1 MRGSWMT
8 VLSLVA
14 LPVLLSAQDFPN
26 PEFRD
31 AAIIPYFQSANP
43 EIVYFQTFYSEE
55 LDEQHTL
62 LLVRGGAPRPGWN
75 PAGLPM
81 RSFWWT
87 EGDLLGLFL
96 METADPSQ
104 VWQLAMIPNAPEYH
118 EGRLEVDRVDQG
130 SIVLRVFQS
139 DYGLPAPWLKIFF
152 DINSMQ
158 LLGQVRF
165 DPVAFRQI
173 AVLPRNRRL
182 QRFFVG
188 SFEENPVVAV
198 WNDLSSGPV
207 LVSEE
212 ERREVLRFLAQYP
225 RRPFWGLSGEP
236 LSVQTDDRDGSV
248 TLLPIDSALPERP
261 TRFFVSLRVSQG
273 MRSVEGVAERTADGY
288 KLYPFPRSTLE
299 DHNRFRPERNERQ
312 GREFDWT
319 IEEKIVHYQITDR
332 FWFAK
337 SFYDGEGYSGVGA
350 IGYFDLERREYVLFS
365 PPELAPWS
373 ASALV
378 PGDVVWVGL
387 VRQPEGAAYSGG
399 LLRFEPATGSARV
412 YEFKEIIH
420 AILQFG
426 PSSALI
432 GTANGIY
439 VLRDE
444 QLQRFVIEP
453 DLSGNPEIIAAAPPE

>member
-1 MRGSWMT
+1 MRSWMR

-31 AAIIPYFQSANP
+31 TAVIPYFQSANP
-43 EIVYFQTFYSEE
+43 EIVYFQTFYSKE

-62 LLVRGGAPRPGWN
+62 LLVRGGAPRPGRN
-75 PAGLPM
+75 PAFLPM
-81 RSFWWT
+81 RYFWWT

-118 EGRLEVDRVDQG
+118 EARLEVDRVDKD
-130 SIVLRVFQS
+130 SIVLQVFVG
-139 DYGLPAPWLKIFF
+139 DYGGQAPRLKIFF
-152 DINSMQ
+152 DISSKQ

-198 WNDLSSGPV
+198 WNDLPKDVVPKTPCATCGDLAVDESLGRQSRRHIQQQMYMIGSHMPLHDLDIQRSANLSRRDTLHANFSDTQTPPQVLKGEGVHPSQSGTLSSGPV

-212 ERREVLRFLAQYP
+212 ERREVLRFLAESP
-225 RRPFWGLSGEP
+225 RRPFGGLSGEP

-273 MRSVEGVAERTADGY
+273 TRSVEGVAERTADGY
-288 KLYPFPRSTLE
+288 KLYSFPRSTLE

-319 IEEKIVHYQITDR
+319 IEEKIVHYHPDR
-332 FWFAK
+332 VQPGRPAEHLEL
-337 SFYDGEGYSGVGA
+337 GRTGQPVVGGVAQSVGGRIDA
-350 IGYFDLERREYVLFS
+350 ERPAGLETL
-365 PPELAPWS
+365 
-373 ASALV
+373 
-378 PGDVVWVGL
+378 
-387 VRQPEGAAYSGG
+387 
-399 LLRFEPATGSARV
+399 T
-412 YEFKEIIH
+412 
-420 AILQFG
+420 
-426 PSSALI
+426 
-432 GTANGIY
+432 
-439 VLRDE
+439 
-444 QLQRFVIEP
+444 
-453 DLSGNPEIIAAAPPE
+453 